1 MSRIAGP
8 LGGGH
13 PDERPDDGTLA
24 RLRTPTPGPARRDA
38 KAAGEKSL
46 GLHDRHS
53 RSPRRKSAPAIHRFG
68 PRGAAVRMP
77 QFKQGG
83 SGPSI
88 KKIQTLLNARSSAGL
103 VVDGMF
109 GPRTREAVIAYQRA
123 VHLRP
128 DGIVGIQT
136 LASLAFA
143 DPKKPLTLGRP
154 VEFGSSAP
162 GAAPR
167 PGAAS
172 APGAGLSP
180 GARPVPAPLITA
192 ASRRPVNI
200 HEWPTKDIII
210 EVLKRTGDKL
220 GPDLHAQW
228 NQLISPASLEMMA
241 GTIVLVLAAHAVGI
255 GEVADAVM
263 LGIGIFYLGSGAIDG
278 AKELGGFLAT
288 VAQAATP
295 QDLDRAADHLA
306 KAIVILGITAVMAW
320 LLKRSLKA
328 AGGQAA
334 EARVAAETGG
344 AAETS
349 VAESSAKA
357 TQERPPA
364 LDPKAEAAESKP
376 PKPRLAGGPQ
386 GRPKLPANPDE
397 LLDQGYVETSD
408 PRAAAAGRRTFENP
422 ETGDRLDFD
431 KGEPGADGFRGDDH
445 YHQTNNNA
453 TGKGN
458 QYLDKSGNSVPR
470 GSKASHLLPG
480 D

>member
-24 RLRTPTPGPARRDA
+24 RLRTPAPGPARRDA

-46 GLHDRHS
+46 GLHDRRS

-143 DPKKPLTLGRP
+143 DPKEPPTIRP
-154 VEFGSSAP
+154 AGEFRG
-162 GAAPR
+162 GL
-167 PGAAS
+167 
-172 APGAGLSP
+172 PGAGSSP
-180 GARPVPAPLITA
+180 GAPQRPSPSPVPAIPTA
-192 ASRRPVNI
+192 PRRSTNI
-200 HEWPTKDIII
+200 HEWPTKDIVI
-210 EVLKRTGDKL
+210 EVLKRTGGKL
-220 GPDLHAQW
+220 GPDLRTQW
-228 NQLISPASLEMMA
+228 DQLISPASLEMMA
-241 GTIVLVLAAHAVGI
+241 GTMVLVLAAHAIGI
-255 GEVADAVM
+255 GEAADVVM
-263 LGIGIFYLGSGAIDG
+263 LGVGIYFLGFAAIDG
-278 AKELGGFLAT
+278 AKELGAFLAT
-288 VAQAATP
+288 VAQAATAE
-295 QDLDRAADHLA
+295 DLDRAADHLA

-349 VAESSAKA
+349 AAESSAKA

-386 GRPKLPANPDE
+386 GRPKLPSNPDE